1 MAPRLKRIARVIT
14 DAMQERDRLELRAMD
29 KLLSV
34 VALRRGRTKVRR
46 PRPAARS
53 KRR

>member
-14 DAMQERDRLELRAMD
+14 DAMQERDRIELRAMD

-34 VALRRGRTKVRR
+34 VAKRRRKPRKPRR
-46 PRPAARS
+46 AARS
-53 KRR
+53 RRR

>member
-14 DAMQERDRLELRAMD
+14 DAMQERDRIELNAMD

-34 VALRRGRTKVRR
+34 VARRRDRAKVRR
-46 PRPAARS
+46 RKSAARS